1 MKNKPTKF
9 TDDEIVDIRERYGE
23 WLKPENYGWVK
34 EEFEKYVT
42 GELSKQLDDYPFAKN
57 YAEKQWIAEK
67 LKDQSMHSSPYIES
81 RIGDYKVSDF
91 NDVTRQRILLEEM
104 ELGGVDGKGFLS
116 EFIENRVKEMTFE
129 SFDEEMQTRQR
140 LADCEMHTTSYVA
153 SRIGEY
159 RFKDIDDEIFHR
171 IKLEE
176 CEKLNS
182 PFIRKRIDKYVG
194 KIHPEIE
201 HCNRNPKKSN
211 TK

>member
-1 MKNKPTKF
+1 
-9 TDDEIVDIRERYGE
+9 
-23 WLKPENYGWVK
+23 
-34 EEFEKYVT
+34 
-42 GELSKQLDDYPFAKN
+42 
-57 YAEKQWIAEK
+57 
-67 LKDQSMHSSPYIES
+67 
-81 RIGDYKVSDF
+81 
-91 NDVTRQRILLEEM
+91 
-104 ELGGVDGKGFLS
+104 
-116 EFIENRVKEMTFE
+116 MTFE

-201 HCNRNPKKSN
+201 LNKRQILHES
-211 TK
+211 